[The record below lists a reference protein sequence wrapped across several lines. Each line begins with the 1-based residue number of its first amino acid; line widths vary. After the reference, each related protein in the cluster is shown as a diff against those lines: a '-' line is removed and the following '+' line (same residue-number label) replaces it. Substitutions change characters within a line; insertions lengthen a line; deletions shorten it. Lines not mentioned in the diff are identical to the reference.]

1 MPAGE
6 DRTHAGEA
14 LASETLARWY
24 AAWNAHDVDAVR
36 ALLTDDVRYEDP
48 SAPRDVMHGPDEVA
62 AYAKAGFAGIPD
74 LHLDLLE
81 EWVGPGG
88 SASATYFRFSG
99 TFQNELTSPGL
110 PPLQPTGARLSIQ
123 GMDRNELRGDR
134 LCRHQI
140 FWDMAEFGRQ
150 IGFFPKRGSQAEKLS
165 RRLQH
170 LAARGARARRR

>member
-6 DRTHAGEA
+6 DRAHAGEA

-36 ALLTDDVRYEDP
+36 ALVTDDVRYEDP
-48 SAPRDVMHGPDEVA
+48 SSARPVMHGPEEVA
-62 AYAKAGFAGIPD
+62 DYVRRAFAGIPD
-74 LHLDLLE
+74 LHLEMLD

-88 SASATYFRFSG
+88 AVSVTYFRFTG
-99 TFQNELTSPGL
+99 TFEHPLTAPGL
-110 PPLQPTGARLSIQ
+110 PALQPTGGAILLE
-123 GMDRNELRGDR
+123 GMDRNELRDDR

-140 FWDMAEFGRQ
+140 FWDMAELARQ
-150 IGFFPKRGSQAEKLS
+150 IGLFPPRGSGTEKLA

-170 LAARGARARRR
+170 LSARGARLRR